1 LIAKL
6 YSEGKTES
14 EIISLT
20 ENRRAYVHNVI
31 LRLQHPEDF
40 IIEPSKVKSTTKLCV
55 ICHVDITGLKRNKY
69 CVSCRHEQKLAS
81 WRKHRAK
88 LDMEKIEQVPVS
100 NQTCKLCQKE
110 FKAHP
115 SNNRIYCSKS
125 CYFADPTR
133 KKISKNPD
141 KWQTIACRTCGKEFT
156 AHLCMKRVYCSMTC
170 FAKSI
175 PLRFEKWRLEG
186 KFWKAVI
193 CKRCGKQFYRHPSR
207 LGLYCGKECF
217 HAYQHEF
224 GVEKKIAMRVCKRC
238 HKTFEGGQWFRY
250 CRPCAKLSNDEAK
263 IRYMERQRDFRIC
276 PNCNGKVRGH
286 LLMKYCDAT
295 CRMQYFAKTYHKT
308 KEGRE
313 RMNEAQRRWRA
324 KKQAERAAQTV

>member
-1 LIAKL
+1 MPWKPKKYVPYIPKMLYAPLKAKDITWGDKNLIAKL

-115 SNNRIYCSKS
+115 SNNRIYCSK
-125 CYFADPTR
+125 
-133 KKISKNPD
+133 
-141 KWQTIACRTCGKEFT
+141 
-156 AHLCMKRVYCSMTC
+156 
-170 FAKSI
+170 
-175 PLRFEKWRLEG
+175 
-186 KFWKAVI
+186 
-193 CKRCGKQFYRHPSR
+193 
-207 LGLYCGKECF
+207 
-217 HAYQHEF
+217 
-224 GVEKKIAMRVCKRC
+224 
-238 HKTFEGGQWFRY
+238 
-250 CRPCAKLSNDEAK
+250 
-263 IRYMERQRDFRIC
+263 
-276 PNCNGKVRGH
+276 
-286 LLMKYCDAT
+286 
-295 CRMQYFAKTYHKT
+295 
-308 KEGRE
+308 
-313 RMNEAQRRWRA
+313 
-324 KKQAERAAQTV
+324 